1 MAEEEKKV
9 VAAENSEAKPAEG
22 EHAQRRQGGYEPHGS
37 ASAPRPGDRKF
48 GNHRGRP
55 SERRGGRG
63 GFRRSNE
70 PEYLERVVAI
80 NRISKTTAGGKNM
93 RFSALVVIGN
103 LDSKFNFLLGGK

>member
-9 VAAENSEAKPAEG
+9 VAAGEASEAKPAEG
-22 EHAQRRQGGYEPHGS
+22 EQAQRRQGGYEPHGS

-93 RFSALVVIGN
+93 RFTKIFTIPRYCIIRVI
-103 LDSKFNFLLGGK
+103 